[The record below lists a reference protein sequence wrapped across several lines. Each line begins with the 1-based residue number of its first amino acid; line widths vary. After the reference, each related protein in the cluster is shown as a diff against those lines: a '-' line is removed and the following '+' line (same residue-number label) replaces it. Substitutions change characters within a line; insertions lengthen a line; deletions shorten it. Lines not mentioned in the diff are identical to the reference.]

1 MKSIINNHPSY
12 ICQIPSPIFQL
23 LKPEEVE
30 LISNSKTQ
38 IIFNKGELLTKQGAY
53 SSYLLYIIKGIVK
66 KHIEDSS
73 EKYLNI
79 SLHTNDEFIG
89 LSSLFQ
95 QNKYIYTTT
104 ALTETQVILIELSSL
119 NAVIKNNAAFAYE
132 LIKTYCKE
140 NKTIYEILNTI
151 TFKQMYS
158 KLARTL
164 LYLDD
169 WNDKN
174 IFNLLNRKEIAAFC
188 GLSVETT
195 VKLLK
200 EFENDNIIKLIDKS
214 IIILNKEKL
223 LEYSKL

>member
-1 MKSIINNHPSY
+1 
-12 ICQIPSPIFQL
+12 L

-200 EFENDNIIKLIDKS
+200 EFENDNIIKLIDKN